1 MYKNESFEHMF
12 EAFVL
17 LKGCFKNICRK
28 KKVLLVCDFS
38 QDYLLRA

>member
-28 KKVLLVCDFS
+28 KKNNLPILHLN
-38 QDYLLRA
+38 YM